1 MRRVELEMAS
11 VHTALTELTELD
23 MNNYRSFFKQRS
35 HQPRVCESKL
45 TSIFMARP

>member
-11 VHTALTELTELD
+11 VHTALTALAEFD

-35 HQPRVCESKL
+35 RQPRVCERKL
-45 TSIFMARP
+45 T